1 MRDTRYLSH
10 AWALLT
16 RDRGWPMVVLML
28 FSCAFV
34 PVVGWAFALGYEVEW
49 ACLIAR
55 GLEEP
60 PGQRDIDAGRCLRS
74 GCRSLV
80 VALGWCVACAAL
92 FLLAMTVTGGSLPSA
107 PPHDPREDDLW
118 IFSLSFLAAQAAG
131 STTFWLLVASGSL
144 CATLAVVAG
153 VWAAVCRSVAA
164 GFRVARIMG
173 MVRSDVG
180 GYIGISSVAVFVFLV
195 LFALLPVFFFLLG
208 VAAFSSLFV
217 GWDCISMTDLAFRL
231 LVVMAC
237 TLMSLM
243 LHAMVGLWLRQFDIP
258 LGGANGA
265 LSLMAS
271 QSQDRPWRVAPP
283 RSATLRRG
291 AHPFPRT
298 QSSSPS
304 RHSRHHLPTDGRRGP
319 AGGWGR
325 RRARAQSRYQPMA
338 ADGAKT
344 TLNPANRAGASMSVR
359 PSPPSGGASVTVG
372 LIWG

>member
-16 RDRGWPMVVLML
+16 RDRGWPVVVLML

-74 GCRSLV
+74 GCRSLG

-258 LGGANGA
+258 LGGADGA

-271 QSQDRPWRVAPP
+271 QSQDRPWPIAPP

-291 AHPFPRT
+291 APPFSEDPVE
-298 QSSSPS
+298 
-304 RHSRHHLPTDGRRGP
+304 L
-319 AGGWGR
+319 AIE
-325 RRARAQSRYQPMA
+325 
-338 ADGAKT
+338 
-344 TLNPANRAGASMSVR
+344 TLA
-359 PSPPSGGASVTVG
+359 SPPSGWRMPRARGRVGASSGEGAKSISTDSSR
-372 LIWG
+372 WGEDNPQPS

>member
-1 MRDTRYLSH
+1 
-10 AWALLT
+10 
-16 RDRGWPMVVLML
+16 
-28 FSCAFV
+28 
-34 PVVGWAFALGYEVEW
+34 
-49 ACLIAR
+49 
-55 GLEEP
+55 
-60 PGQRDIDAGRCLRS
+60 
-74 GCRSLV
+74 
-80 VALGWCVACAAL
+80 
-92 FLLAMTVTGGSLPSA
+92 MTVTGASLPSA

-258 LGGANGA
+258 LGGADGA

-271 QSQDRPWRVAPP
+271 QSQDRPWPIAPP

-291 AHPFPRT
+291 APPFSEDPVE
-298 QSSSPS
+298 
-304 RHSRHHLPTDGRRGP
+304 L
-319 AGGWGR
+319 AIE
-325 RRARAQSRYQPMA
+325 
-338 ADGAKT
+338 
-344 TLNPANRAGASMSVR
+344 TLA
-359 PSPPSGGASVTVG
+359 SPPSGWRMPRARGRVGASSGEGAKSISTDG
-372 LIWG
+372 SRWGEDNPQPS